1 MKLIH
6 ILKKYGW
13 HIIMLI
19 IVSILFGF
27 IGWFDIRLSELV
39 PL

>member
-1 MKLIH
+1 MKLID

-13 HIIMLI
+13 HITLLL

-27 IGWFDIRLSELV
+27 ISWFDIRLSELV
-39 PL
+39 PF

>member
-6 ILKKYGW
+6 ILKKYRW
-13 HIIMLI
+13 DIIMLLMLS
-19 IVSILFGF
+19 IVFGF

-39 PL
+39 PF